1 MTSAWRKAFQA
12 EGTAWAK
19 ARRYSG
25 QSWAAWAND
34 LQPHIVRTGT
44 RCRVPALT
52 FFHVG
57 GLPRMSREL
66 CLRFLLSEVT
76 EPPESISGMWRPHS
90 LSSLSSQS
98 EVHKIA
104 FSFSHSYSNIGPHA
118 SQMELAGGIRGHIF
132 AQDVK
137 GDQGEIIHQGLGP
150 FGWGHL
156 HTRGWPAGSES
167 REPRQK
173 GSCASFCLCALVF
186 SSVNRDN
193 NHTCSRK
200 P

>member
-1 MTSAWRKAFQA
+1 MTWGARLQSLCFCLERRQHISQALEGKLTRARGRAFQA

-25 QSWAAWAND
+25 QSWAALAHD
-34 LQPHIVRTGT
+34 VQPHTVHKGT
-44 RCRVPALT
+44 WCRVSVPM

-66 CLRFLLSEVT
+66 GLRFLLSEVT
-76 EPPESISGMWRPHS
+76 EPPESISGMWRPDS

-132 AQDVK
+132 
-137 GDQGEIIHQGLGP
+137 L
-150 FGWGHL
+150 L
-156 HTRGWPAGSES
+156 RM
-167 REPRQK
+167 
-173 GSCASFCLCALVF
+173 
-186 SSVNRDN
+186 
-193 NHTCSRK
+193 
-200 P
+200 